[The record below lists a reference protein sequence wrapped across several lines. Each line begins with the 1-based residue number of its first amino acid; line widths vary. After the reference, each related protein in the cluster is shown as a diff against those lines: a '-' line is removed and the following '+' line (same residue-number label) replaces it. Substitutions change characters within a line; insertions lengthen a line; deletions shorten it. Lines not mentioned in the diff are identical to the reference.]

1 MPINV
6 ITKLVIFFFWKKK
19 KEHKVSTR
27 PTRQK
32 GGEEIK
38 ISGSDKELNKSTSG
52 TSTSL
57 CLLVYPPTVVVLTL
71 YFTE

>member
-6 ITKLVIFFFWKKK
+6 IAKLVIFFLWKK